1 MDTYYTRRLVAV
13 GLICSVVLTGFS
25 LLSVLASVTP
35 EYDLTMDNMPCNFDD
50 NKTLYIDTQ
59 TNDRGFVI
67 YNGYLLVRSH
77 YLSFYDLNISDGHT
91 DTNLV
96 SGSYCYATIP
106 AVNATLTDIREVNNI
121 GFSTDSGSVTVSIIK
136 NTRTLI
142 KLRANSS
149 NDAELNIFVYNL
161 IPYDKYKLSV
171 DGDRVEMK
179 KSNGDGS
186 ISFEYDGAW
195 SSHTLTISYEG
206 FIYWGDFAVLLMKLG
221 FVLGIGV
228 IAATIL
234 LSRRRGSGRG

>member
-1 MDTYYTRRLVAV
+1 MRVFTIGSAWVV
-13 GLICSVVLTGFS
+13 SVL
-25 LLSVLASVTP
+25 LLSLSAFALMNGIASLP
-35 EYDLTMDNMPCNFDD
+35 PDYDLVVDNLPCDFNDG
-50 NKTLYIDTQ
+50 KTLFVDTQ
-59 TNDRGFVI
+59 TNHRDFVV
-67 YNGYLLVRSH
+67 YSDHLLIRSH
-77 YLSFYDLNISDGHT
+77 YLSFYDLNISDGHR

-96 SGSYCYATIP
+96 SGDYCYATIP
-106 AVNATLTDIREVNNI
+106 SVNATLVNVREIDNL
-121 GFSTDSGSVTVSIIK
+121 GFSTDSGSVTVSILK
-136 NTRTLI
+136 NARTLI
-142 KLRANSS
+142 KLAVNSS
-149 NDAELNIFVYNL
+149 NDARLNIFVYDL
-161 IPYDKYKLSV
+161 IPFDKYKLSV

>member
-1 MDTYYTRRLVAV
+1 MDAFYTRRIAVLALVCAI
-13 GLICSVVLTGFS
+13 GLTGHT
-25 LLSVLASVTP
+25 LMTTLAYASVS
-35 EYDLTMDNMPCNFDD
+35 YDLTVDNIPCNFNDG
-50 NKTLYIDTQ
+50 KTLYIDTQ
-59 TNDRGFVI
+59 TNDIGYVI
-67 YNGYLLVRSH
+67 YATSFQIRSTH
-77 YLSFYDLNISDGHT
+77 PNTYELNISDGHR

-96 SGSYCYATIP
+96 SGDYCYATIP
-106 AVNATLTDIREVNNI
+106 SVNATLVNVREIDNL
-121 GFSTDSGSVTVSIIK
+121 GFSTDSGSVTVSILK
-136 NTRTLI
+136 NARTLI
-142 KLRANSS
+142 KLAVNSS
-149 NDAELNIFVYNL
+149 NDARLNIFVYDL
-161 IPYDKYKLSV
+161 IPFDKYKLSV

>member
-1 MDTYYTRRLVAV
+1 MDTYYTKRLLAIVLV
-13 GLICSVVLTGFS
+13 GSLTLTGFA
-25 LLSVLASVTP
+25 LVSVLAAETP
-35 EYDLTMDNMPCNFDD
+35 EYDLTLDNIPCNFDN
-50 NKTLYIDTQ
+50 NKTLNIDTQ

-67 YNGYLLVRSH
+67 YNEYLLVRSH

-91 DTNLV
+91 DTNLI
-96 SGSYCYATIP
+96 SGEYCYATIP
-106 AVNATLTDIREVNNI
+106 AVNATLTNIREVNNI

-149 NDAELNIFVYNL
+149 NDAELNIFVYDL

-206 FIYWGDFAVLLMKLG
+206 FIYWGDFAVLLLKLG
-221 FVLGIGV
+221 FVLSIGA

>member
-1 MDTYYTRRLVAV
+1 MESDTIVKLTTITLVIS
-13 GLICSVVLTGFS
+13 ICSTSCILMGQRAGAVSPVIN
-25 LLSVLASVTP
+25 
-35 EYDLTMDNMPCNFDD
+35 LTMDDFPCNMGSETMILDFE
-50 NKTLYIDTQ
+50 TR
-59 TNDRGFVI
+59 DRGI
-67 YNGYLLVRSH
+67 MIQPSQILIRSH
-77 YLSFYDLNISDGHT
+77 YLSFYDLNISDGHS
-91 DTNLV
+91 DNNLV
-96 SGSYCYATIP
+96 SGDYCYCAIP
-106 AVNATLTDIREVNNI
+106 SQNATLTTIREVNNI

-142 KLRANSS
+142 KLQANSS

-161 IPYDKYKLSV
+161 VPYDKYKLSV

-228 IAATIL
+228 IAAQIL
-234 LSRRRGSGRG
+234 LTRRRGSGRG

>member
-1 MDTYYTRRLVAV
+1 MDAFYTRRIA
-13 GLICSVVLTGFS
+13 
-25 LLSVLASVTP
+25 VLALVCAIGFTGYAFMSVGAFDSP
-35 EYDLTMDNMPCNFDD
+35 DYDLVIDNIPCNFDLD
-50 NKTLYIDTQ
+50 KTLYIDTQ

-67 YNGYLLVRSH
+67 YNDYLLVRSH
-77 YLSFYDLNISDGHT
+77 YLSFYDLNISDGHS

-96 SGSYCYATIP
+96 SGAYCYATIP

-161 IPYDKYKLSV
+161 VPYDKYKLSV

-206 FIYWGDFAVLLMKLG
+206 FIYWGDFVVLLLKLG
-221 FVLGIGV
+221 FVLGIAV
-228 IAATIL
+228 ISAQIL
-234 LSRRRGSGRG
+234 LTRRRGSGRG

>member
-1 MDTYYTRRLVAV
+1 MDTYYTRRLVAIA
-13 GLICSVVLTGFS
+13 LILSFGVTGPSFVT
-25 LLSVLASVTP
+25 VLASETP
-35 EYDLTMDNMPCNFDD
+35 EHDLTIDNIPCNFND

-67 YNGYLLVRSH
+67 YNDYLLVRSH
-77 YLSFYDLNISDGHT
+77 YLSFYDLNISDGHS

-96 SGSYCYATIP
+96 SGAYCYATIP

-161 IPYDKYKLSV
+161 VPYDKYKLSV

-179 KSNGDGS
+179 KSNGNGS

-206 FIYWGDFAVLLMKLG
+206 FIYWGDFVVLLLKLG
-221 FVLGIGV
+221 FVLGIAV
-228 IAATIL
+228 ISAQIL
-234 LSRRRGSGRG
+234 LTRRRGSGRG